1 MRNFFITIEFWK
13 FLIFIHFK
21 ITTNSFIYSLVEQF
35 LETHFHKNNYR
46 GKGVYF
52 WKKLT
57 NFFGFIYPLPGG
69 GGILYEQQLIIKT
82 PIQQSIVS
90 WRHQLEAL
98 LQPLHKENKGHSA
111 IVYKTYTTAD
121 MNNLCPGYY
130 CGPYWNYTDTSC
142 YVTGLD
148 PTDGTAGGRGNLAT
162 PGGLT
167 TGLNSSD
174 STCPSSCCSSANE
187 NCFRTLD
194 NTGNK
199 VYPDEEIM
207 LVFGGTTY
215 RQVNYNGDLLF
226 QDWEDIS
233 LDLLNETQKTWS
245 EELLNEMWA
254 YSIKRNTWTWI
265 KPDYNALVYS
275 SFKQPSSRYGHAWAL
290 IHITVYESTSKE
302 TITRKYMY
310 MYGGFSY
317 DCATACYDL
326 WRYEISYGPQRF
338 YPSPTSTNTWWN
350 RGNHWT
356 LMQQENTGSRLLGLN
371 F

>member
-1 MRNFFITIEFWK
+1 M
-13 FLIFIHFK
+13 
-21 ITTNSFIYSLVEQF
+21 
-35 LETHFHKNNYR
+35 
-46 GKGVYF
+46 
-52 WKKLT
+52 LT
-57 NFFGFIYPLPGG
+57 DVDI
-69 GGILYEQQLIIKT
+69 QLIIKT

-290 IHITVYESTSKE
+290 IHITAYESTSKE